1 MEDEKPEGDD
11 NAQTIRPNR
20 SPAGPGTI
28 PLARAPSADI
38 VPIVEDYSD
47 IATEED
53 ELLLQEK
60 VADFKVS
67 AFLFS
72 MLLTE
77 NSRNVEDEEF
87 GAQGTLSS

>member
-1 MEDEKPEGDD
+1 MDDEKPEGDD

-67 AFLFS
+67 ACVCSLIA
-72 MLLTE
+72 
-77 NSRNVEDEEF
+77 D
-87 GAQGTLSS
+87 

>member
-1 MEDEKPEGDD
+1 MEDEQPEGDD
-11 NAQTIRPNR
+11 NAQTIRPYR

-53 ELLLQEK
+53 ELLLPES

-67 AFLFS
+67 ACVFF
-72 MLLTE
+72 T
-77 NSRNVEDEEF
+77 NC
-87 GAQGTLSS
+87 